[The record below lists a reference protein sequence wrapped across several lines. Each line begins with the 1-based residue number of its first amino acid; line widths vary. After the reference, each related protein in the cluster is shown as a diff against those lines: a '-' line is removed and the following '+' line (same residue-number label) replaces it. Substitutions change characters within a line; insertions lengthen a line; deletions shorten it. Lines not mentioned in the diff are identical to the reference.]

1 MPLLTVVNLSDSELI
16 LSDIKKSFPSFSVP
30 ALSTVADVKML
41 SGQLEAAGPLLKRL
55 LDASAITYSVA
66 EDPDVPDDLEGGQV
80 AGGGAL
86 ADGAVT
92 TAKLAAA
99 AVTKAKAAV
108 FASGQVAATGS
119 AQNVAHGLGV
129 APALVMIVPVGGHDN
144 GGGAGDY
151 FPVITP
157 GSHTTTNVVVTVTA
171 GAKFQVLAWA

>member
-1 MPLLTVVNLSDSELI
+1 MPLLTVVNLSSSELI
-16 LSDIKKSFPSFSVP
+16 LSDIKKAFPSFSVP

-41 SGQLEAAGPLLKRL
+41 GAQLESAGVLLKRL
-55 LDASAITYSVA
+55 VDAGTITYTVA
-66 EDPDVPDDLEGGQV
+66 EDPDMPDDIELGQV

-108 FASGQVAATGS
+108 FASGQVSATGS

-129 APALVMIVPVGGHDN
+129 IPALVMIVPVGGHDN

-151 FPVITP
+151 FPVVTA
-157 GSHTTTNVVVTVTA
+157 GSHTSTNVVATVTA
-171 GAKFQVLAWA
+171 GSKFQVFAWA